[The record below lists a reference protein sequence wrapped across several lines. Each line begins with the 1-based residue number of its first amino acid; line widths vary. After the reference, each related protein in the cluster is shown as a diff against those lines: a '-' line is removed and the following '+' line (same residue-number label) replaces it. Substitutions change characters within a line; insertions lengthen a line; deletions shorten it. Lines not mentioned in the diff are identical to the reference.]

1 MGRMGVDER
10 EIQEGGDI
18 CVYIWL
24 IYFIAQQKH
33 NIVKQLYLNK
43 NKIDSKMLLLFSYTM
58 LKTAFKNIYF

>member
-1 MGRMGVDER
+1 MDER